1 MFVVSQA
8 FVDDP
13 NCQNC
18 TDTSSNEPKVIA
30 SAAMLKSLW
39 TQSRN
44 GKLDRL
50 SPAECLSAYGTLV
63 QSTRRNLLI
72 VTADE
77 NIVSAPTQFSFP
89 SDRDINNTNWYQYG
103 YFDAV
108 NALRHYQRNFDE
120 LYWMCSELP
129 RKTTPCINRIR
140 ELRQAPQSWVVGA
153 SCSSTQPG
161 YCDQYR
167 WPVDY
172 CLSERADLQCKL
184 HFNLAIAI
192 VVTTLNFCKC
202 PRMRMIQLKSFP
214 LLVHNKYPTIRQ
226 NES

>member
-89 SDRDINNTNWYQYG
+89 SDRDINNTNWYQYD

-120 LYWMCSELP
+120 LYWICSELP
-129 RKTTPCINRIR
+129 RKTTPCINRIG

-184 HFNLAIAI
+184 HFNLAIAV

-202 PRMRMIQLKSFP
+202 PRMRMIQLNSFP
-214 LLVHNKYPTIRQ
+214 LLVHDKDPTIRQ
-226 NES
+226 NKS